1 MDDNSKSRSKLL
13 NHARNNYGVIYI
25 YNIYRCVDLNN
36 DKKKKKK
43 YRSFSRRVTNP
54 CFPLILSF
62 SLPFYVSR
70 IEYVFNEAGQREGDV
85 FFFIP
90 PFFFSPP
97 FHYYVLFES
106 LGKFSI
112 LVVDYFG
119 EKKKK

>member
-1 MDDNSKSRSKLL
+1 MDDDSKSRSKLL

-90 PFFFSPP
+90 PFFFHRRFIITFYSNHLEN
-97 FHYYVLFES
+97 FR
-106 LGKFSI
+106 FSSSTI
-112 LVVDYFG
+112 SV
-119 EKKKK
+119 KKKK